1 MGRHVCLVRMYVCRQ
16 VDKYVCTP
24 LGCADVCALL
34 CTGVL
39 CGQSVRQPCFLAGDG
54 SIFSYTLY
62 SEHGDVL
69 LCATQV
75 GTKNSMQ
82 ASLSSMLPG
91 LHLGPDRLPQIQL
104 HHRLL
109 FV

>member
-1 MGRHVCLVRMYVCRQ
+1 MYVCRQ

-34 CTGVL
+34 CTGVM

-69 LCATQV
+69 LCA
-75 GTKNSMQ
+75 NS
-82 ASLSSMLPG
+82 G
-91 LHLGPDRLPQIQL
+91 WDKELHAGQPVEHVTWAAPRPDRLPQIQL